1 MHVRDFLNIFW
12 YSVWERDVGRF
23 AGEKKRGPGETL
35 EEEEEK
41 VLTRNLL
48 SHKRRR
54 KEEKTEDVSSEKK
67 PRAGAAKI
75 GGGGRRKCLSDF
87 RQNNS
92 RSRRENTSLL
102 HLSYTLFFRDAAASS
117 IFFLRFFL
125 SAWARHFKG
134 GGGGASFP
142 HFLHFPFLCAFQNT
156 GNCLLK
162 GIALLPRP
170 PPKFKREKRG
180 GGGHGGGGTVSP
192 PLKHS
197 AVLYTHSCLPEKG
210 KWRIIQIMRRR
221 QKDGN
226 SGESLRRQKEGMTSI
241 GGGLAM
247 MTVPFSHDYCV
258 NSLSSS
264 FLRGR

>member
-1 MHVRDFLNIFW
+1 MIAFAKKTCWKKRIKSIFFSKTIDLSRRHVFHYPFFPRRMHVRDFLNIFW

-125 SAWARHFKG
+125 SA
-134 GGGGASFP
+134 
-142 HFLHFPFLCAFQNT
+142 
-156 GNCLLK
+156 
-162 GIALLPRP
+162 
-170 PPKFKREKRG
+170 
-180 GGGHGGGGTVSP
+180 
-192 PLKHS
+192 
-197 AVLYTHSCLPEKG
+197 
-210 KWRIIQIMRRR
+210 
-221 QKDGN
+221 
-226 SGESLRRQKEGMTSI
+226 
-241 GGGLAM
+241 
-247 MTVPFSHDYCV
+247 
-258 NSLSSS
+258 
-264 FLRGR
+264 